1 MANVSPIDEREA
13 FQPDG
18 GTNGGAVELQTFWL
32 SEPGAAKGEN
42 TQILDSIAAAAAKK
56 FDGYQ
61 FPIDS
66 SPYDL
71 KPGEPPT

>member
-1 MANVSPIDEREA
+1 MGQGNAHVGTDLPRKQGRAKANVSPIDEREA

-42 TQILDSIAAAAAKK
+42 TQILI
-56 FDGYQ
+56 
-61 FPIDS
+61 P
-66 SPYDL
+66 
-71 KPGEPPT
+71 